1 MFVIDRIEE
10 GTAVIMDN
18 ENKIFKLKTN
28 EINGNVRD
36 GAVVICKDDK
46 WIVDDEETQKRTEK
60 MRARLNRL
68 FNK

>member
-10 GTAVIMDN
+10 GIAVVMDD
-18 ENKIFKLKTN
+18 ENNAMKLKAN
-28 EINGNVRD
+28 EIKGNVRD

-68 FNK
+68 FSK

>member
-10 GTAVIMDN
+10 GIAVILDG
-18 ENKIFKLKTN
+18 ENNQLKIN
-28 EINGNVRD
+28 SSEILGNVKE
-36 GAVVICKDDK
+36 GAVVLCKDNK
-46 WIVDDEETQKRTEK
+46 WTVDEEETQKRTEK

>member
-10 GTAVIMDN
+10 GIAVILDG
-18 ENKIFKLKTN
+18 ENNQLKIN
-28 EINGNVRD
+28 SSEILGNVKE
-36 GAVVICKDDK
+36 GTVVLCKDNK
-46 WIVDDEETQKRTEK
+46 WTVDEEETQKRTEK

>member
-10 GTAVIMDN
+10 GIAVIMDD
-18 ENKIFKLKTN
+18 ENKTLKLN
-28 EINGNVRD
+28 ADEIDGNVKD
-36 GAVVICKDDK
+36 GAVVVYKNDK
-46 WIVDDEETQKRTEK
+46 WSVDDEETQKRTEK